1 MKDLETTRE
10 RRERNGGNGV
20 DGWKGRKG
28 KKWSKETNMEATT
41 KRSERLESKSGVE
54 DREGYV

>member
-20 DGWKGRKG
+20 DGREG

>member
-1 MKDLETTRE
+1 
-10 RRERNGGNGV
+10 V
-20 DGWKGRKG
+20 DGREG